1 MNPWRI
7 IWIVMMIVGA
17 AMLCCF
23 AYSWDKKSKLKKGRW
38 IFLPMAVICFT
49 LMAGAHSK
57 DKGLLP
63 SGTETASEK
72 NDVSNTST
80 DSSNAVESSAGNI
93 TDSGT
98 SNEDVSTSDF
108 EIEPAKATHTLI
120 DEGWIFDLDGSHDI
134 PDGTVELKMLQVYG
148 DDENYSFELEFRINN
163 ESDDVMTYRWGDAV
177 AFQINDGQPVAFS
190 DSTNAMD
197 SNESSAALISPKM
210 SDGFYIVRYSVPKN
224 QLPEVYEDDKIDF
237 SIPLNLDL
245 SPENAVSSDDI
256 QHPSCTVHIVVDS
269 LSVTTVE
276 VTQ

>member
-1 MNPWRI
+1 MNTWAVI
-7 IWIVMMIVGA
+7 GAVMMITGMVLLG
-17 AMLCCF
+17 LF
-23 AYSWDKKSKLKKGRW
+23 GYSWVDPLRLKKARW
-38 IFLPMAVICFT
+38 IFLPLAVICFT
-49 LMAGAHSK
+49 LMAGAYSK

-63 SGTETASEK
+63 SGMETASEK

-80 DSSNAVESSAGNI
+80 DSSNAVESLDGNI

-98 SNEDVSTSDF
+98 SNDDVSTSDF
-108 EIEPAKATHTLI
+108 QMEPTTATHTLI
-120 DEGWIFDLDGSHDI
+120 DEGWIFDLDGSHII
-134 PDGTVELKMLQVYG
+134 PDGTVELKTLQAYG

-163 ESDDVMTYRWGDAV
+163 ESNDVVTYRWGDA
-177 AFQINDGQPVAFS
+177 AAIQINDAQPVAFS
-190 DSTNAMD
+190 DSTNAMN

-210 SDGFYIVRYSVPKN
+210 SDGFYIVRYSVPKD
-224 QLPEVYEDDKIDF
+224 QLPEVYEDDKIDI

-269 LSVTTVE
+269 LSVTAVE